1 MHKFGSCKF
10 TVNDLVLY
18 TSRNGVLSDASY
30 QVIDVL
36 PNKDGSFEDRPFIE
50 NYWIRDIETKKEYRV
65 YHSELRLKQ

>member
-1 MHKFGSCKF
+1 MHKFGSCEF
-10 TVNDLVLY
+10 TVNDLVSY

-50 NYWIRDIETKKEYRV
+50 NYWIRDIETKKEYLV
-65 YHSELRLKQ
+65 YHSELKLKK

>member
-1 MHKFGSCKF
+1 MHKFGSCEF

-18 TSRNGVLSDASY
+18 TSRNGFSSKAVY

-50 NYWIRDIETKKEYRV
+50 NYWIRDIETKNEYLV
-65 YHSELRLKQ
+65 YHSELILKQ